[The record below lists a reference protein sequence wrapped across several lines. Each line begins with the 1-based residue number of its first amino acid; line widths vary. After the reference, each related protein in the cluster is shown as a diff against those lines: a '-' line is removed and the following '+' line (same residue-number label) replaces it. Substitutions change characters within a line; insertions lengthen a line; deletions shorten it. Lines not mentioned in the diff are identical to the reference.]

1 MCILFG
7 VIRVRVPGLQCPCD
21 SVREL
26 QNEVKKH
33 RTELAKGDIRFAV
46 IDTKLNLI
54 IAIMAFLGAAVG
66 GVVVSMMFA

>member
-1 MCILFG
+1 
-7 VIRVRVPGLQCPCD
+7 VEEKQCPCE

-26 QNEVKKH
+26 QAEIKKH

-66 GVVVSMMFA
+66 GVVVSMLFV

>member
-1 MCILFG
+1 MNEMNI
-7 VIRVRVPGLQCPCD
+7 PGLQCPYEY
-21 SVREL
+21 VREL
-26 QNEVKKH
+26 QDEVKKH

>member
-1 MCILFG
+1 MNEMNMPG
-7 VIRVRVPGLQCPCD
+7 VSCPCE

-26 QNEVKKH
+26 QDEVKKH

-66 GVVVSMMFA
+66 GVVVSMLFV

>member
-1 MCILFG
+1 MLG
-7 VIRVRVPGLQCPCD
+7 
-21 SVREL
+21 REL
-26 QNEVKKH
+26 QDEVKKH

-66 GVVVSMMFA
+66 GVVVSMLFV